1 MRNITFI
8 TGLVLL
14 LLGCEK
20 ATETDYKNIPPD
32 VIVVDGIITNEQKA
46 QMVRL
51 THPVVNPN
59 DTPLPV
65 AGAVVM
71 IYDADSVW
79 NLSESPTNPGY
90 YYSPVWFLPVVGRT
104 YTLLINTDDKSL
116 TAKAVMTKPFA
127 FFKARYAK
135 GNNDL
140 YHILP
145 ASNPYNP
152 NRAAMYKVNLDW
164 SFLPS
169 YREQNPEDCKAVVFY
184 YTLPTLD
191 VNEILAPTSETVWFP
206 AGTHVVE
213 TRYSLSDEHAAF
225 IRAMLLNTTW
235 NGGLFDGD
243 QASLPTNLNDGGVG
257 FFGAC
262 GVATRTFFVL
272 PEKKAENLEKSY

>member
-1 MRNITFI
+1 MRNIT
-8 TGLVLL
+8 LL
-14 LLGCEK
+14 IGIMLILSGCEK
-20 ATETDYKNIPPD
+20 AIEIDYQSTPPD
-32 VIVVDGIITNEQKA
+32 VIVIDGIITNEQKA
-46 QMVRL
+46 HLVRL

-79 NLSESPTNPGY
+79 NLIESQTNPGN

-104 YTLLINTDDKSL
+104 YTLLVNTDDKSL
-116 TAKAVMTKPFA
+116 TAKAVMTKPLA

-140 YHILP
+140 YHIVP

-169 YREQNPEDCKAVVFY
+169 YRNQNPDECRAVVFY

-206 AGTHVVE
+206 AGTYVVE

-225 IRAMLLNTTW
+225 IRALLLNTTW

-243 QASLPTNLNDGGVG
+243 QASLPTNLNEGGVG

-262 GVATRTFFVL
+262 GVVTRSFFVL
-272 PEKKAENLEKSY
+272 PED